1 MRPEVSDED
10 EDIDCLTCMDTGEYV
25 AGESGL
31 LMPCPNCER
40 GIWNNWTEL
49 ADEMRMEKDAS

>member
-1 MRPEVSDED
+1 
-10 EDIDCLTCMDTGEYV
+10 MDTGEYIPPM
-25 AGESGL
+25 SDL

-49 ADEMRMEKDAS
+49 ADDMRREQIREETA